1 MNKFENTIELIVRL
15 IIKKD
20 DKFLLCK
27 NLKEGH
33 YFLPGGHV
41 EFGDTL
47 EETIYKEMSEELALN
62 KEDVSNISFNKYI
75 ENSYEHKEQKHCE
88 INMVFTAELKDGIE
102 IKSRENHIDFEW
114 IGESEISNVILFP
127 KGVLE

>member
-62 KEDVSNISFNKYI
+62 KEDVSNISFKKYI
-75 ENSYEHKEQKHCE
+75 ENSYEHKGQRHCE

-102 IKSRENHIDFEW
+102 IKSQENHIDFEW